1 MILISDVKVATCSG
15 LGVFWRLLFQWR
27 GSIYKLVW
35 QNLLLYMTLYYG
47 LSIMYRFLLNSDG
60 RVRPSLYIKL
70 GVRPYVATCPSPFSN
85 VLFCFVKKKQ
95 VLKTWGLRLV
105 N

>member
-47 LSIMYRFLLNSDG
+47 LSLMYRFLLDSDG
-60 RVRPSLYIKL
+60 RVRPSLNIKP
-70 GVRPYVATCPSPFSN
+70 GVRPNVAMCPYPPSSQMFFL
-85 VLFCFVKKKQ
+85 VL
-95 VLKTWGLRLV
+95 
-105 N
+105 